1 MPIFPNPMM
10 FMPGPMPG
18 MPMFQP
24 PMPGVMPGAMAGVMS
39 AGAVPRSAGA
49 VPSPEVQ
56 EHTDRAYLTMQ
67 RQQLVQ
73 SMAAIDE
80 YRKLFEEQLA
90 AIDQHLERLSEAA
103 RERRDSSA
111 GSQVNG

>member
-1 MPIFPNPMM
+1 MPIFPHPMM

-24 PMPGVMPGAMAGVMS
+24 PMPGVMP
-39 AGAVPRSAGA
+39 AGAVPRAVGG

-67 RQQLVQ
+67 RQQLAQ
-73 SMAAIDE
+73 AISAIDE

-90 AIDQHLERLSEAA
+90 TIDQHLERLSEAA
-103 RERRDSSA
+103 RERRDSPV
-111 GSQVNG
+111 GSQVNA